1 MNSKDRRELVELLR
15 KHEGLSKQAALRA
28 VSESAPDS
36 LEAALVKLRMVDLES
51 SGQLVLPVPAPSV
64 AAAEAGSLQS
74 RPKKV
79 PYTLLLPP
87 AMLEALKAL
96 SDDDGAPVSHHIR
109 QAIKGYL
116 KR

>member
-28 VSESAPDS
+28 VAEASPDS
-36 LEAALVKLRMVDLES
+36 LEASLVKLRMVELES
-51 SGQLVLPVPAPSV
+51 LGQLPLPVSSPSG
-64 AAAEAGSLQS
+64 AAAEAVSS
-74 RPKKV
+74 PARPKKV

-87 AMLEALKAL
+87 AMLEGLKAL
-96 SDDDGAPVSHHIR
+96 SDADGAPVSHHIR